1 MSNKK
6 PIIRTDKWSLNPS
19 VQQRL
24 LFVQT
29 VKVYRRLCR
38 HLVGIIF
45 THWTELGG
53 LSNQQAIPAVER
65 LIHQTTQN
73 PDVTYSSIDRV
84 FHKFPSYYR
93 RAAIAFAVGQVSSF
107 GTRYQEW
114 QSGTR
119 KRREAKPPT
128 FNPDAGCYPVLYKGQ
143 CYKLHGFD
151 QVELKVFTGSDWI
164 WTTVQISG
172 LRERH
177 TVDDNQLLSPSLI
190 FNNKACHL
198 SVPFECHP
206 VKRQTEKKVVAVD
219 LGLNTTATVSV
230 VTCDGTVIQ
239 REFIHHGRDIDR
251 RDKRLKSVS
260 IRASKTMGKGGKL
273 HKGFCSNTYRRCRN
287 INQQIAHIV
296 SKRIV
301 NIAKQFNAEAIVF
314 ENLKGW
320 KAKGGRKRST
330 LRQRFHG
337 WLKSMIRD
345 YTEMKWL
352 EVGGKVID
360 VVAAYTS
367 LLAYDGSGVVQRDS
381 KNYALAKFPSGKR
394 YNGDLNGSQNIAARG
409 ILQLVHRKG
418 NEERSSKSSGRSPR
432 SWACLCDLWQPNN
445 PKISIDTPTSRQ
457 QVG

>member
-1 MSNKK
+1 MINRK
-6 PIIRTDKWSLNPS
+6 PIIRTDKWNLKPS
-19 VQQRL
+19 PEQRL
-24 LFVQT
+24 LFAQT

-53 LSNQQAIPAVER
+53 LTNQQVIPAVER
-65 LIHQTTQN
+65 LIHRTTVN
-73 PDVTYSSIDRV
+73 PNVKYFSIDRV

-107 GTRYQEW
+107 VTRYREW

-128 FNPDAGCYPVLYKGQ
+128 LNPDGGCYPVLYKGQ

-151 QVELKVFTGSDWI
+151 QIEIKVFTGTDWV

-177 TVDDNQLLSPSLI
+177 QGKNNKLMSPSLL
-190 FNNKACHL
+190 FNNQACHL

-206 VKRQTEKKVVAVD
+206 EKRQPDKKVVAVD
-219 LGLNTTATVSV
+219 LGINTTATVSV
-230 VTCDGTVIQ
+230 VSFDGTVIH
-239 REFIHHGRDIDR
+239 REFIHCGRDIDR
-251 RDKRLKSVS
+251 RDQRLKSVS
-260 IRASKTMGKGGKL
+260 MRAKQTMGKGGKL
-273 HKGFCSNTYRRCRN
+273 HKGFCSNTYRKCRN
-287 INQQIAHIV
+287 INRQIAHIV
-296 SKRIV
+296 SKQIV

-320 KAKGGRKRST
+320 KAKGGRRRST

-352 EVGGKVID
+352 EAGGKVLD

-367 LLAYDGSGVVQRDS
+367 KLAYDGSGVVQRDS
-381 KNYALAKFPSGKR
+381 KNYALAKFTSGKR
-394 YNGDLNGSQNIAARG
+394 YNCDLNGSLNIAARG
-409 ILQLVHRKG
+409 ILQLTRRKDG
-418 NEERSSKSSGRSPR
+418 KERSSKSSGRSSR
-432 SWACLCDLWQPNN
+432 SWACLCDLWHLNS
-445 PKISIDTPTSRQ
+445 PKLA
-457 QVG
+457 